1 MRRDECAERQVL
13 PELRR
18 RATTHWEL
26 TDPAVGLGQ
35 IVAADPTFD
44 ISAFLAQAGNS
55 MLAVKKAVKDREPVD
70 VFDLVTPE
78 IYDQLRMDVEGVLD
92 RGADYGYDMLLSVS
106 QATVAAAE
114 HSAAGD
120 QITVLFRVDTS
131 QPGGEYWTFSRGP
144 VASFQPAARP
154 ECPTC
159 GAPIDID
166 TGRICRYCKTLLP
179 PPNQQKGWTIV
190 AITPTVENA

>member
-1 MRRDECAERQVL
+1 M
-13 PELRR
+13 
-18 RATTHWEL
+18 

-44 ISAFLAQAGNS
+44 VNAFLNQASNS
-55 MLAVKKAVKDREPVD
+55 MLAVKKAAQDREPVD
-70 VFDLVTPE
+70 AFDLVSPS
-78 IYDQLRMDVEGVLD
+78 IYDELRTDVEGMLD
-92 RGADYGYDMLLSVS
+92 RGADYSYDMLLSVS

-131 QPGGEYWTFSRGP
+131 QPGGEYWTFSR
-144 VASFQPAARP
+144 ASFASSQPAARS

-179 PPNQQKGWTIV
+179 PPNLQKGWTIV
-190 AITPTVENA
+190 AITPAAENV